1 VLTLLIC
8 LVLAGGLS
16 ACNFGGSNAA
26 KAPQPS
32 PAAKTSPN
40 YSLITEPDAGI
51 APVDAFMESAT
62 KSLDMEMYE
71 LVDSQAE
78 LILAG
83 AAAHGVD
90 VRVVMDQNRERAANQ
105 ATFAY
110 LSAHGVHVVW
120 APSSFDATHA
130 KFIVVDSSRALV
142 MTLNL
147 TSRYYASTRD
157 FAVADSDA
165 ADVAAIEATFAG
177 DFAGDPVTP
186 AGGSD
191 LVWSPT
197 TSSATLVGL
206 INSAKTSLQ
215 VENEEMSNADVI
227 DALTSAAQRGVTVD
241 VTMTDST
248 EWTPAFDQLSTAGV
262 HVATYAADASLYIH
276 AKVIV
281 ADSGTSGAEAFV
293 GSQNFTTASLNYNR
307 ELGLV
312 TNNTAVI
319 GGLAQTLNS
328 DFAAATPWPG

>member
-1 VLTLLIC
+1 
-8 LVLAGGLS
+8 
-16 ACNFGGSNAA
+16 
-26 KAPQPS
+26 
-32 PAAKTSPN
+32 
-40 YSLITEPDAGI
+40 
-51 APVDAFMESAT
+51 
-62 KSLDMEMYE
+62 
-71 LVDSQAE
+71 
-78 LILAG
+78 
-83 AAAHGVD
+83 
-90 VRVVMDQNRERAANQ
+90 
-105 ATFAY
+105 
-110 LSAHGVHVVW
+110 VVW